1 MNKNNN
7 NSSLK
12 KFFIKLLAITLAIII
27 VINITYNLIFADKL
41 EMLTMLLSLN
51 KEENIEKMK
60 DKVRLEINK
69 GLNKDQMISD
79 DDKKLLLRLYNKIH
93 KEFKNL
99 ETK

>member
-79 DDKKLLLRLYNKIH
+79 DDKKLLLRLYNKIQ
-93 KEFKNL
+93 KEFK
-99 ETK
+99 KS

>member
-41 EMLTMLLSLN
+41 EMVNMLLSLN
-51 KEENIEKMK
+51 KKENIEKMK

-79 DDKKLLLRLYNKIH
+79 DDKKLLLRLYNKIQ

-99 ETK
+99 ETE

>member
-51 KEENIEKMK
+51 KKENIEKMK

-79 DDKKLLLRLYNKIH
+79 DDKKLLLRLYNKIQ
-93 KEFKNL
+93 KEFKNH
-99 ETK
+99 ETE

>member
-7 NSSLK
+7 NSGLK

-41 EMLTMLLSLN
+41 EMVNMLLSLN
-51 KEENIEKMK
+51 KKENIEKMK

-79 DDKKLLLRLYNKIH
+79 DDKKLLLRLYNKIQ
-93 KEFKNL
+93 KEFKDL

>member
-79 DDKKLLLRLYNKIH
+79 DDKKLLLRLYNKIQ
-93 KEFKNL
+93 KEFKNH
-99 ETK
+99 ETE

>member
-1 MNKNNN
+1 MNNNNN

-41 EMLTMLLSLN
+41 EMVNMLLSLN
-51 KEENIEKMK
+51 KKENKEKMK

-79 DDKKLLLRLYNKIH
+79 DDKKLLLRLYNKIQ

-99 ETK
+99 ETE